1 MEDTTRAEG
10 DPRMTE
16 CTAVSKREGGERE
29 RCRGRERGGGEVSE
43 KDKEVGERERRGER
57 ER

>member
-1 MEDTTRAEG
+1 MEETTSAEG
-10 DPRMTE
+10 DTRMIE

-29 RCRGRERGGGEVSE
+29 RCRGREPERGW
-43 KDKEVGERERRGER
+43 RGER